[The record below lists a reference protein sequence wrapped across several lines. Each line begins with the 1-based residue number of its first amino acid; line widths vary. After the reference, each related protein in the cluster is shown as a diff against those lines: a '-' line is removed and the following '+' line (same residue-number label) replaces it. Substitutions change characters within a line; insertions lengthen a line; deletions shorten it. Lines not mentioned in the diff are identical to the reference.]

1 VQHETTPPFR
11 FRTPPG
17 WPTPSAE
24 WVELHQAAEPAPG
37 WTPAPGIPPA
47 PTDWS
52 FWSPEPRSFRGFLP
66 PFARRLRVAQWIG
79 LVVSLVA
86 LAAVVIVGAVGGPA
100 VFGLAPLVAG
110 LAVLVVSSSRQAD
123 LASRTAASIR
133 DDAAVWRRTELPAR
147 ARAAYPALDDAAA
160 VAAWEAAAWG
170 TDAARPFAA
179 AAGAAGA
186 ATAHAH
192 AHAHTPV
199 PVHPHPHPQA
209 TPLRRRSR
217 AVTGIT
223 AGAAA
228 FALVL
233 GATAALAPVVR
244 TVQEHSAG
252 STLARGE
259 QDDTGPAPDA
269 TTPGDTGSD
278 GATTD
283 EAPWTSVDGTITASF
298 ISDEDTWQATCGA
311 TDFADGCW
319 AFQIEGECDG
329 PAVVSV
335 GFSATEDGDDMR
347 TDTRTVLLTSG
358 TPLVLTEQ
366 GSEDWGGIRDITCSA
381 APKSPVA
388 LTRTELDSDD
398 EDADGS
404 WPDGCV
410 DWGCAGWEITP
421 AADCPSAT
429 VQFSVDE
436 EAADLPDPHDLVV
449 TTALHAGQPVDVWAA
464 GAWSSDDDATLAQVT
479 CG

>member
-1 VQHETTPPFR
+1 MPP
-11 FRTPPG
+11 
-17 WPTPSAE
+17 
-24 WVELHQAAEPAPG
+24 L
-37 WTPAPGIPPA
+37 
-47 PTDWS
+47 
-52 FWSPEPRSFRGFLP
+52 
-66 PFARRLRVAQWIG
+66 ARRLRVAQWIG

-86 LAAVVIVGAVGGPA
+86 LAVVLVVGAVGGPA

-110 LAVLVVSSSRQAD
+110 LAVFVVSSSRQAD

-133 DDAAVWRRTELPAR
+133 DDAAAWRRTELPAR
-147 ARAAYPALDDAAA
+147 ARTAYPELDDDRA

-170 TDAARPFAA
+170 TETVRPFAA
-179 AAGAAGA
+179 AAA
-186 ATAHAH
+186 AHAH
-192 AHAHTPV
+192 APAH
-199 PVHPHPHPQA
+199 
-209 TPLRRRSR
+209 R
-217 AVTGIT
+217 AVMGIT

-233 GATAALAPVVR
+233 GASAALAPVVR
-244 TVQEHSAG
+244 TVQESSAG
-252 STLARGE
+252 STLAHGW
-259 QDDTGPAPDA
+259 QDGTGPDDSAPDDSA
-269 TTPGDTGSD
+269 PDDTTPGDTGSD
-278 GATTD
+278 GAAPD
-283 EAPWTSVDGTITASF
+283 EAPWTSDDGTITASF
-298 ISDEDTWQATCGA
+298 ISDDDTWQATCGA
-311 TDFADGCW
+311 IDFTDGCW
-319 AFQIEGECDG
+319 AFRIEGECDG
-329 PAVVSV
+329 PAVVTV
-335 GFSATEDGDDMR
+335 GFSATEGGDDVR

-366 GSEDWGGIRDITCSA
+366 GAEDWGGIRDITCFA

>member
-1 VQHETTPPFR
+1 
-11 FRTPPG
+11 
-17 WPTPSAE
+17 
-24 WVELHQAAEPAPG
+24 
-37 WTPAPGIPPA
+37 
-47 PTDWS
+47 
-52 FWSPEPRSFRGFLP
+52 
-66 PFARRLRVAQWIG
+66 
-79 LVVSLVA
+79 VSLVS
-86 LAAVVIVGAVGGPA
+86 LAVVLVVGAVGGPA

-110 LAVLVVSSSRQAD
+110 LAVLVVSSSRRAD

-133 DDAAVWRRTELPAR
+133 DDAAAWRRTELPAR
-147 ARAAYPALDDAAA
+147 ARVAYPDLDGDAA
-160 VAAWEAAAWG
+160 VAAWDAAAWG

-179 AAGAAGA
+179 A
-186 ATAHAH
+186 TASAPAH
-192 AHAHTPV
+192 PPV
-199 PVHPHPHPQA
+199 PGYALAHPQA
-209 TPLRRRSR
+209 QPAPSTPLRRRTR
-217 AVTGIT
+217 AIMGIT

-259 QDDTGPAPDA
+259 QDDPGPAPDA

-278 GATTD
+278 GAATD

-329 PAVVSV
+329 PALVSV

-436 EAADLPDPHDLVV
+436 ETADLPDPHDLVV
-449 TTALHAGQPVDVWAA
+449 TTALHAGQPVDVWAG